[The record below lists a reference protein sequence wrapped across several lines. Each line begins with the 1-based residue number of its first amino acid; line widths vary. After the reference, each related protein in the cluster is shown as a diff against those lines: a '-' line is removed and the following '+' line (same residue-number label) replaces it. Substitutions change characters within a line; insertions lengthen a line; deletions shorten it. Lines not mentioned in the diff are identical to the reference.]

1 CASRVG
7 CEIPSTWFGV
17 QGVDQ
22 LQQQLL
28 LLLLAAADNIIS
40 FHVVCVRHYPLVF
53 CSLRLALCTYARMPF
68 LVHTQAPSLESP
80 IALYVTTLFSIV
92 FARNLFFLNRFYL
105 STESGWSLKTK
116 PFFSNFGA
124 ICTFAF
130 AGTLISTLLVG
141 CFMYFVGLLHAAHAM
156 PIMVCLAF
164 GALISAT
171 DPVSVLAVFQQLGV
185 DRTLYAQVFG
195 ESVLNDAV
203 AIVLYRTMLSFVT
216 TKVDGRGIWFAIS
229 FFLAN
234 FVGSFSIGVILGL
247 LSALVFKHCGFEDDG
262 LALLQASLLSLFPY
276 MAYMLADAFELSG
289 IVAILFAGMTMRYYT
304 APHLNEK
311 ALATTSSFFSILAK
325 LSETFVFIYMGVAVF
340 LEKQSWRSYSFT
352 LYTILAILIARVFNI
367 YPLAYIVNA
376 FRQKQSRIP
385 MNHQHAL
392 WFSGLRGAMAFALAL
407 QCITDLPDEYGR
419 VILTST
425 LLTIAFTVLFIGGA
439 TSHMLSWLKIECSG
453 ARSEHDDQDSPNEEI
468 LVAQI
473 PEKPQ
478 SNLKKKFQQL
488 KEKASFASIDK
499 NFLTPVFAT
508 PSRSHPRLVELDQN
522 ITPPQAHRPS
532 SSSVDGTER
541 RTVEIELAP
550 VDELFPIDDDSM
562 TVPLTTALSLPL
574 EGGHLSRRASANS
587 QQGG

>member
-1 CASRVG
+1 
-7 CEIPSTWFGV
+7 
-17 QGVDQ
+17 
-22 LQQQLL
+22 
-28 LLLLAAADNIIS
+28 
-40 FHVVCVRHYPLVF
+40 
-53 CSLRLALCTYARMPF
+53 
-68 LVHTQAPSLESP
+68 
-80 IALYVTTLFSIV
+80 
-92 FARNLFFLNRFYL
+92 
-105 STESGWSLKTK
+105 
-116 PFFSNFGA
+116 
-124 ICTFAF
+124 
-130 AGTLISTLLVG
+130 
-141 CFMYFVGLLHAAHAM
+141 M
-156 PIMVCLAF
+156 PIMVCLTF

-171 DPVSVLAVFQQLGV
+171 DPVSVLAVFQELGV

-203 AIVLYRTMLSFVT
+203 AIVLYRTLLSFVT

-234 FVGSFSIGVILGL
+234 FIGSFSIGVILGL

-262 LALLQASLLSLFPY
+262 LALLQSCLLSLFPY

-289 IVAILFAGMTMRYYT
+289 IVSILFAGMTMRYYT

-352 LYTILAILIARVFNI
+352 LYAICLLIVTFSCRVFNI

-376 FRQKQSRIP
+376 FRQKQNRIP

-407 QCITDLPDEYGR
+407 QSITDLPEDYGR

-453 ARSEHDDQDSPNEEI
+453 PIEHNDQDPQDGGEI
-468 LVAQI
+468 MLTQT
-473 PEKPQ
+473 PDKPQ

-488 KEKASFASIDK
+488 KDKASFASLDK
-499 NFLTPVFAT
+499 NFLTPIFAT
-508 PSRSHPRLVELDQN
+508 PSRSHLRLAELDQN
-522 ITPPQAHRPS
+522 STPPQAHRPS
-532 SSSVDGTER
+532 TSSADGTER
-541 RTVEIELAP
+541 RAMENELFP
-550 VDELFPIDDDSM
+550 VDELFPTTDDTGSV
-562 TVPLTTALSLPL
+562 TVPLATALSLPV

>member
-1 CASRVG
+1 MVRSSVSSQLCLR
-7 CEIPSTWFGV
+7 EI
-17 QGVDQ
+17 
-22 LQQQLL
+22 
-28 LLLLAAADNIIS
+28 
-40 FHVVCVRHYPLVF
+40 
-53 CSLRLALCTYARMPF
+53 
-68 LVHTQAPSLESP
+68 
-80 IALYVTTLFSIV
+80 LF
-92 FARNLFFLNRFYL
+92 

-116 PFFSNFGA
+116 PFFNNFGA

-130 AGTLISTLLVG
+130 AGTLISTLVVG

-171 DPVSVLAVFQQLGV
+171 DPVSVLAVFQELGV

-216 TKVDGRGIWFAIS
+216 TKVDGRG
-229 FFLAN
+229 
-234 FVGSFSIGVILGL
+234 V
-247 LSALVFKHCGFEDDG
+247 C
-262 LALLQASLLSLFPY
+262 LALLQACLLSLFPY

-325 LSETFVFIYMGVAVF
+325 LSETFVFIYMGVA
-340 LEKQSWRSYSFT
+340 
-352 LYTILAILIARVFNI
+352 
-367 YPLAYIVNA
+367 
-376 FRQKQSRIP
+376 
-385 MNHQHAL
+385 HAL

-407 QCITDLPDEYGR
+407 QSIADLPDEYGR

-425 LLTIAFTVLFIGGA
+425 LLTIAFTDMQ
-439 TSHMLSWLKIECSG
+439 T
-453 ARSEHDDQDSPNEEI
+453 EEI
-468 LVAQI
+468 MVAQP

-508 PSRSHPRLVELDQN
+508 PSRSHPRLVELDPN
-522 ITPPQAHRPS
+522 VTPPQAHRPS

-541 RTVEIELAP
+541 RAVEIELAP
-550 VDELFPIDDDSM
+550 VDELFPVDDDSM
-562 TVPLTTALSLPL
+562 TIPLTTALSLPL

>member
-1 CASRVG
+1 MVPCGQIPVPMAPKGASYIASVSLLVQLVMLAIALLVG
-7 CEIPSTWFGV
+7 HGLRRKKIVIIPEAGAALAFGV
-17 QGVDQ
+17 LVGLVVKF
-22 LQQQLL
+22 LRHGSEFREWINFNNNFFFYFLLPPIILYPFTSSVSLL
-28 LLLLAAADNIIS
+28 LFKS
-40 FHVVCVRHYPLVF
+40 PP
-53 CSLRLALCTYARMPF
+53 LRLGFLLSSPCLVDYARMSF
-68 LVHTQAPSLESP
+68 LVRTYAPSLESL
-80 IALYVTTLFSIV
+80 IASCVPTLFAIV
-92 FARNLFFLNRFYL
+92 FARNSFFLNRFDHFDI

-116 PFFSNFGA
+116 PFFNNFGA
-124 ICTFAF
+124 I
-130 AGTLISTLLVG
+130 L
-141 CFMYFVGLLHAAHAM
+141 
-156 PIMVCLAF
+156 
-164 GALISAT
+164 
-171 DPVSVLAVFQQLGV
+171 SVLAVFQELGV

-203 AIVLYRTMLSFVT
+203 
-216 TKVDGRGIWFAIS
+216 DGRGVWFAIS

-234 FVGSFSIGVILGL
+234 FIGSFSIGVIMGL

-262 LALLQASLLSLFPY
+262 LALLQACLLSLFPY

-325 LSETFVFIYMGVAVF
+325 LSETF
-340 LEKQSWRSYSFT
+340 
-352 LYTILAILIARVFNI
+352 
-367 YPLAYIVNA
+367 
-376 FRQKQSRIP
+376 KQSRIP

-407 QCITDLPDEYGR
+407 QSITDLPDEYGR
-419 VILTST
+419 DMQT
-425 LLTIAFTVLFIGGA
+425 
-439 TSHMLSWLKIECSG
+439 
-453 ARSEHDDQDSPNEEI
+453 EEI
-468 LVAQI
+468 MVAQP

-508 PSRSHPRLVELDQN
+508 PSRSHPRLVELDPN
-522 ITPPQAHRPS
+522 VTPPQAHRPS

-541 RTVEIELAP
+541 RAVEIELAP
-550 VDELFPIDDDSM
+550 VDELFPVDDDSM
-562 TVPLTTALSLPL
+562 TIPLTTALSLPL